1 MNSKDLKRLDLRLPP
16 THPIFCQDVD
26 SRQRAKIARDWLDNG
41 ARLAGV
47 EARLICL
54 EKQLAEIR
62 EILSKGTTQVA
73 QIPEPVAAAATK
85 IDVAAFMS
93 AVCDL

>member
-41 ARLAGV
+41 ARLAGL
-47 EARLICL
+47 ESRLAGIMD
-54 EKQLAEIR
+54 
-62 EILSKGTTQVA
+62 ILSKGTTLQVA
-73 QIPEPVAAAATK
+73 QKPEPVAAATK
-85 IDVAAFMS
+85 IDVAAFMA